1 MVPVC
6 SVQGQLDAARLTLSD
21 GELARVLEKM
31 RTAGARIDLFERVE

>member
-21 GELARVLEKM
+21 GELARVLKKM
-31 RTAGARIDLFERVE
+31 RAVGARIDLLERFD